1 MASTVYFSRS
11 LQLHIG
17 FIIVFIVVVNLQH
30 FADAIP
36 VSKYGKC
43 HDLEKKL
50 EVREEIANAVF
61 TGTVREL
68 YPDYAHP
75 NMWKGE
81 VEIKRV
87 FKGTNTI
94 LNAPHLHHKK
104 RVVVDGLGDPHIC
117 HSMAR
122 KHDSRI
128 FLVNTNGNGEL
139 RLNSSLVRITLNN
152 LEQTESAVKGKS
164 VKSIYCLVFVLQTV
178 FERHIYFYQLSTRI
192 SEDFNIAEF

>member
-1 MASTVYFSRS
+1 MARTEDSRS
-11 LQLHIG
+11 LHLHLG
-17 FIIVFIVVVNLQH
+17 FIALIGLANLH
-30 FADAIP
+30 HLANGIP

-43 HDLEKKL
+43 HDLEKNL
-50 EVREEIANAVF
+50 ETREEVANAVF

-68 YPDYAHP
+68 YPDYQHP

-87 FKGTNTI
+87 FKGGNVI
-94 LNAPHLHHKK
+94 LNAPHAHHKK

-128 FLVNTNGNGEL
+128 FLVNTNGHGEL

-152 LEQTESAVKGKS
+152 LEQAESAVKGKS
-164 VKSIYCLVFVLQTV
+164 VLY
-178 FERHIYFYQLSTRI
+178 
-192 SEDFNIAEF
+192 EF